1 ARLRAGA
8 LDARGA
14 CVVHAL
20 GNAEIRRRDQKRRH
34 PAELGTM
41 TKPNEKMKF
50 AVFLMADSNYHIAGW
65 RHPDAYVDAG
75 SNIQRWIEFAKTLER
90 GKLDMLFVA
99 DVIGVPGVRN
109 PESLRYASTVDKFEP
124 FTLLAALSSVTHRLG
139 L

>member
-1 ARLRAGA
+1 MN
-8 LDARGA
+8 
-14 CVVHAL
+14 V
-20 GNAEIRRRDQKRRH
+20 
-34 PAELGTM
+34 
-41 TKPNEKMKF
+41 PNGKMKF

-99 DVIGVPGVRN
+99 DVIGVPGVQN
-109 PESLRYASTVDKFEP
+109 SESLRYASTVDKFEP

-139 L
+139 LVATSGKEVRDG